1 MVTAAAVLLGSMMCS
16 TSAYAQSA
24 AWTIS
29 EASGRVV
36 IRDSAGDHPGAR
48 GAAVP
53 AGATVMTGASAR
65 AILVRGQDFVTL
77 SANARM
83 RLPDAAKAGGLFQ
96 MIQEWGNALFRIEH
110 RRDPHFA
117 VQAPYLA
124 AVVKG
129 TTFSVTVTREG
140 SSVQV
145 IEGAVE
151 AATADG
157 GAHEL
162 IRPGAVASVMASDRF
177 RLTVQGQNAHSVDS
191 PARGRAGAGAPA
203 APPTPNGASTGGGDH
218 NDAGAV
224 DASTSGG
231 TGSYDDIAWQQVA
244 NSVVAA
250 PIEAK
255 PADLGKITDG
265 LVSGKSNGTAVA
277 SAVAIARAETSG
289 SGNGNGSGGAVSNG
303 NGNGSSAATSIGTSG
318 NGASSGTGNSSGNGN
333 SAGSGNGNSGTGN
346 GASDNGNGD
355 SGNGNG
361 NGGASD
367 SGSGSGNG
375 NGNSGNGNGNGGG
388 DGNNPGNGNTN
399 PGNGNGGGGKPKG

>member
-1 MVTAAAVLLGSMMCS
+1 MLRVGMVAVVAALLCS
-16 TSAYAQSA
+16 TSAHAQSA
-24 AWTIS
+24 GWTIS

-48 GAAVP
+48 GAAIP
-53 AGATVMTGASAR
+53 SGATVMTGPNGR

-83 RLPDAAKAGGLFQ
+83 RLPVAAQSGGLFQ

-110 RRDPHFA
+110 RKDPRFA

-191 PARGRAGAGAPA
+191 PARGRGGATAPA
-203 APPTPNGASTGGGDH
+203 APTPNGASSGGDH
-218 NDAGAV
+218 NDGGAV
-224 DASTSGG
+224 DASGGSGSHAAG
-231 TGSYDDIAWQQVA
+231 YDDIAWADVA

-289 SGNGNGSGGAVSNG
+289 SGNGNLGGVSTG
-303 NGNGSSAATSIGTSG
+303 NGKGSSAGTSG
-318 NGASSGTGNSSGNGN
+318 NSGGSSSGNGSGSGSGASDN
-333 SAGSGNGNSGTGN
+333 GSGNGNGN
-346 GASDNGNGD
+346 

-361 NGGASD
+361 NGGGSD
-367 SGSGSGNG
+367 NGNGSGNG

-399 PGNGNGGGGKPKG
+399 PGNGNGNGNGGGGKPKG

>member
-1 MVTAAAVLLGSMMCS
+1 MVAAAVALMGS

-24 AWTIS
+24 PWTIS

-36 IRDSAGDHPGAR
+36 IRDSAGDHAGAR
-48 GAAVP
+48 GATVP
-53 AGATVMTGASAR
+53 AGATVMTGTTGR

-83 RLPDAAKAGGLFQ
+83 RLPGAAQAGGLFQ

-110 RRDPHFA
+110 RKDPHFG

-162 IRPGAVASVMASDRF
+162 VRPGAVASVMASDRF
-177 RLTVQGQNAHSVDS
+177 RLTVQGQNAHSIDS
-191 PARGRAGAGAPA
+191 PARGRAGSSAPV
-203 APPTPNGASTGGGDH
+203 APPAPNGASAGGGDR

-224 DASTSGG
+224 DTAAS
-231 TGSYDDIAWQQVA
+231 SYDDIAWQQVA

-277 SAVAIARAETSG
+277 SAVAVARAETSG
-289 SGNGNGSGGAVSNG
+289 GSGNGAGSALSGG
-303 NGNGSSAATSIGTSG
+303 NGNGSSAGTSSG
-318 NGASSGTGNSSGNGN
+318 NGSGSGNSGASGAGNGN
-333 SAGSGNGNSGTGN
+333 SAGSGSDASGN
-346 GASDNGNGD
+346 GSGA

-361 NGGASD
+361 TGV
-367 SGSGSGNG
+367 GSGNGDSG
-375 NGNSGNGNGNGGG
+375 NGNSGNGNGGGNGNSGAGSGNGGG
-388 DGNNPGNGNTN
+388 NGNSGNGNSDGGGN
-399 PGNGNGGGGKPKG
+399 GNGSGNGNGGKPRG

>member
-1 MVTAAAVLLGSMMCS
+1 MAAFAAALLCS
-16 TSAYAQSA
+16 TSAHAQGA
-24 AWTIS
+24 GWRIS

-36 IRDSAGDHPGAR
+36 IRDGAGDHPGAR

-53 AGATVMTGASAR
+53 AGATVMTGPTGR

-83 RLPDAAKAGGLFQ
+83 RLPVAAQAGGLFQ

-191 PARGRAGAGAPA
+191 PARGRGGASAPA
-203 APPTPNGASTGGGDH
+203 TPTPSGASTSGDH
-218 NDAGAV
+218 NDAGTV
-224 DASTSGG
+224 DASGG

-303 NGNGSSAATSIGTSG
+303 NGNGSSAATGIGTSG
-318 NGASSGTGNSSGNGN
+318 NGASSDTGNSSGNGN
-333 SAGSGNGNSGTGN
+333 SAGSANANGNS
-346 GASDNGNGD
+346 S
-355 SGNGNG
+355 NG

-367 SGSGSGNG
+367 SGNGSGNG

-388 DGNNPGNGNTN
+388 DGNNPGNGNTSPGN
-399 PGNGNGGGGKPKG
+399 GNSGNGNGGGGKPKG

>member
-1 MVTAAAVLLGSMMCS
+1 MVAAAVALMGS

-24 AWTIS
+24 PWTIS

-36 IRDSAGDHPGAR
+36 IRDSAGDHAGAR
-48 GAAVP
+48 GATVP
-53 AGATVMTGASAR
+53 AGATVMTGTTGR

-83 RLPDAAKAGGLFQ
+83 RLPGAAQAGGLFQ

-110 RRDPHFA
+110 RKDPHFG

-162 IRPGAVASVMASDRF
+162 VRPGAVASVMASDRF
-177 RLTVQGQNAHSVDS
+177 RLTVQGQNAHSIDS
-191 PARGRAGAGAPA
+191 PARGRAGSSAPV
-203 APPTPNGASTGGGDH
+203 APPAPNGASAGSGDR

-224 DASTSGG
+224 DT
-231 TGSYDDIAWQQVA
+231 TGSSYDDIAWQQVA

-277 SAVAIARAETSG
+277 SAVAVARAETSG
-289 SGNGNGSGGAVSNG
+289 GSGNGAGSALSGG
-303 NGNGSSAATSIGTSG
+303 NGNGSSAGSSSG
-318 NGASSGTGNSSGNGN
+318 NGSGSGNSGASGAGNGNSSGSG
-333 SAGSGNGNSGTGN
+333 SDASGNGSG
-346 GASDNGNGD
+346 A

-361 NGGASD
+361 TAV
-367 SGSGSGNG
+367 GSGNGDSG

-388 DGNNPGNGNTN
+388 NGNSGNGNSDGGGN
-399 PGNGNGGGGKPKG
+399 GNGSGNGNGGKPRG